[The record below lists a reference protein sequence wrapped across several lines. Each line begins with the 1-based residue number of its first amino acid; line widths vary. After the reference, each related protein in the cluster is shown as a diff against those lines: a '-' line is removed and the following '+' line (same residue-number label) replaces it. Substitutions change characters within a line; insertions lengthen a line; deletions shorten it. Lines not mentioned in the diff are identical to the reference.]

1 MVRRTISRSLH
12 PSNSTLQGA
21 GNSVFPLLSA
31 NRNADLKLL
40 AYDYSNHAVKL
51 VQVRPLCHYDVSLVL
66 NTSQTNSLY
75 TSPPIGTIQA
85 SVWDLASRDTLPQ
98 HVLPESV
105 DIVVLV
111 FVLSAL
117 HPNEWRT
124 AVNNAYKVCLQPLS
138 SARFC
143 LRRQSR
149 C

>member
-31 NRNADLKLL
+31 NRNPDLKLL

-51 VQVRPLCHYDVSLVL
+51 VQVCPLCYYDVLLVL
-66 NTSQTNSLY
+66 NLSQTNSLY

-85 SVWDLASRDTLPQ
+85 SVWDLTSHDSLPQ

-111 FVLSAL
+111 SVLSAL

-124 AVNNAYKVCLQPLS
+124 AVNNVYKVCRQTLS
-138 SARFC
+138 SARFF
-143 LRRQSR
+143 LRHRSR